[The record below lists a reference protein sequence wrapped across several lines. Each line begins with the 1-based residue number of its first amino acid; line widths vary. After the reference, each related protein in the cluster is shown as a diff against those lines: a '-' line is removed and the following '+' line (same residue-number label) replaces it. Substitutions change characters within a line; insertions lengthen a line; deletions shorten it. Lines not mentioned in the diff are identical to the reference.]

1 MKIVEEKNEKT
12 FTKNNGKVIIKKNN
26 SLLYE
31 NCNFQRNEGLIMKKT
46 KYIVSNKEMEELII
60 SKEHF
65 EKYFN
70 KRNIITREEYERY
83 LKMKWYLT
91 IKMKIVIIKKI
102 NTFLTL

>member
-1 MKIVEEKNEKT
+1 MKNVEKSRRNV
-12 FTKNNGKVIIKKNN
+12 FTKNKGKDIIKKNN

-70 KRNIITREEYERY
+70 KRNIITREE
-83 LKMKWYLT
+83 
-91 IKMKIVIIKKI
+91 
-102 NTFLTL
+102 

>member
-1 MKIVEEKNEKT
+1 MKNVEKSRRNV
-12 FTKNNGKVIIKKNN
+12 FTKNKGKDIIKKNN

-83 LKMKWYLT
+83 LKMK
-91 IKMKIVIIKKI
+91 
-102 NTFLTL
+102 